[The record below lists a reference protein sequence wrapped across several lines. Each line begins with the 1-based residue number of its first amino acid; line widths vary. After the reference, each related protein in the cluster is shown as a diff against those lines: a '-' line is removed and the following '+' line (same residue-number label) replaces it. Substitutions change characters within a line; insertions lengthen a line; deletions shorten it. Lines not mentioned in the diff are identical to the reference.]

1 MNITQYK
8 EFAKAMRESES
19 SNQYDIENRLGY
31 LGAYQFGK
39 PRLWD
44 LGISIDGWNPKNST
58 VKQHFT
64 PKQFFLNSK
73 TLQDGV
79 FALHVIDALEWI
91 KRKKYKRNGFTDS
104 ALVAV
109 FHLLGYGGV
118 MDFVKMTNNYLGQ
131 DANGTKAIDYA
142 KKFNNIF

>member
-1 MNITQYK
+1 MNIDQYK
-8 EFAKAMRESES
+8 EFAKAIRKAES
-19 SNQYDIENRLGY
+19 SDRYWIENDYGY

-44 LGISIDGWNPKNST
+44 LGISIDGWNIKKNKT
-58 VKQHFT
+58 FT
-64 PKQFFLNSK
+64 PKSFFLNSK
-73 TLQDGV
+73 TLQDGC
-79 FALHVIDALEWI
+79 FALHVINALSWI

-118 MDFVKMTNNYLGQ
+118 MDFVNMTNNYLGQ

-142 KKFNNIF
+142 KKFNNYF